1 MIYGYTRVSTDEQ
14 ADGTSL
20 QTQQRQI
27 TGVAMANDL
36 ATDIVWLIDAGISGA
51 TDFFARPAVA
61 TLRLEPG
68 DVIVCSHIDRFSRD
82 ARFCLNAI
90 HELKE
95 QGVRLILNGHGD
107 VTDDAN
113 TTGRLMLEVMA
124 AFAGH
129 ERRTIKERCNRG
141 RNAKKEGNGHIGGSA
156 PWCCKVVGEG
166 REARV
171 EALPQ
176 RERAIATMRELRAS
190 GLSLRDVAQ
199 VITALYDVPTSHMAV
214 KRALDAESNCA

>member
-14 ADGTSL
+14 AEGTSL

-82 ARFCLNAI
+82 ARI

-199 VITALYDVPTSHMAV
+199 VITALYDVSTSHMAV
-214 KRALDAESNCA
+214 KRALDAESISA